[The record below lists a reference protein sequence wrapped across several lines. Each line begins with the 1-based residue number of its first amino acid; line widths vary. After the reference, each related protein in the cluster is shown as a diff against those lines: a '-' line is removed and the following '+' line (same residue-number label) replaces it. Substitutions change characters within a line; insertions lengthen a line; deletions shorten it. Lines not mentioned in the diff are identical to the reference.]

1 MLSSVEELEDKFY
14 DELFKSKTKEQDI
27 IDIISNTDLQT
38 RLSIAHYYETVY
50 GKKITR

>member
-27 IDIISNTDLQT
+27 IDIISKTDLLLIYQYQ
-38 RLSIAHYYETVY
+38 SI
-50 GKKITR
+50 K